1 MENNTGIDKSLA
13 RSSAAS
19 NASTEISRT
28 GITALGITAGFI
40 GCWAVASMIA
50 GVINT
55 GGPVELV
62 ASLFTA
68 ITG

>member
-1 MENNTGIDKSLA
+1 MKNNTGFDKSLA
-13 RSSAAS
+13 RSTAAS

-50 GVINT
+50 GAVHT
-55 GGPVELV
+55 GGPVELLT
-62 ASLFTA
+62 SLFTA

>member
-1 MENNTGIDKSLA
+1 MKNNTCIDKSLA
-13 RSSAAS
+13 RSTTAS

-28 GITALGITAGFI
+28 GITALAFTAGFI

-50 GVINT
+50 GAVSN
-55 GGPVELV
+55 GGPIELV
-62 ASLFTA
+62 ASLFTV